1 MDCTLNFHFWV
12 AVCLFFR
19 SSAHAKRFTWK
30 WLDFNKNVW
39 TGDIHLVL
47 HKDSCHRGKSQLAI
61 GLFIHELTQGAFA
74 FLLPLQVLNPL
85 PFAYL
90 LLTSL
95 SSTPLHYEVQLRISP
110 SKKQFYLTWLVNIRN
125 NLHCNLLIHLFK
137 ACFTLHENIHG
148 VAGEFSFLFVE
159 FTWKW
164 PRATKSKRT
173 VSLTLRPFLSL
184 CLRYLLKLSSVV
196 PLKSKTSLTL
206 CPCHVPVD
214 MSSSIP
220 FTHERYKQ
228 SFLIWRTLNLP
239 TFSTRWARK
248 DGHSKN

>member
-1 MDCTLNFHFWV
+1 MFVKAWSIQHFANIQVHILPQRQKSTFNWPIHSW
-12 AVCLFFR
+12 ADTGGLCFFFTPAGLEPPYLSHTSCLPV
-19 SSAHAKRFTWK
+19 S
-30 WLDFNKNVW
+30 L
-39 TGDIHLVL
+39 L
-47 HKDSCHRGKSQLAI
+47 HH
-61 GLFIHELTQGAFA
+61 FITRVSWEF
-74 FLLPLQVLNPL
+74 PP
-85 PFAYL
+85 
-90 LLTSL
+90 
-95 SSTPLHYEVQLRISP
+95 R
-110 SKKQFYLTWLVNIRN
+110 KKHSYLTWLVNIRN